1 MSNTHILVWEN
12 YLQRTEMKQ
21 RKSKYAK
28 TIVFVMRRVFLSN
41 WQKLNN
47 WQKSKKGKG
56 GSKFNPLG
64 PPHRYW

>member
-1 MSNTHILVWEN
+1 
-12 YLQRTEMKQ
+12 MKQ